1 METIYY
7 INPTMLKN
15 FVGHYQIAKELLNN
29 LYKQKFNKKK
39 VLLKDKLSFWSS
51 FVNKKYI
58 INNYDEMEILRKEI
72 ELVAEF
78 KLEECK
84 REYIIRQRFQ

>member
-7 INPTMLKN
+7 MNKSKAK
-15 FVGHYQIAKELLNN
+15 GHYNIAKELLNN

-39 VLLKDKLSFWSS
+39 VLLKDELSFWSS

-84 REYIIRQRFQ
+84 REYIIRRRFQ